1 LEEVAMNRIVLMMFC
16 AAAVFASPAD
26 AAGEFKSGN
35 EIKVGLEG
43 WVDKNSTEYV
53 RDGVAFGY
61 VLGVHDT
68 LAGSV
73 ICSGD
78 NVTQGQ
84 VIDVVLKFM
93 RQNPEILDRSAD
105 QVVAAALKSAWP
117 CADT

>member
-1 LEEVAMNRIVLMMFC
+1 M
-16 AAAVFASPAD
+16 AAVFAFPAD

-35 EIKVGLEG
+35 EIKAGLEG

-61 VLGVHDT
+61 VIGVHDA
-68 LAGSV
+68 LSGSV

-84 VIDVVLKFM
+84 VINVVLKYM
-93 RQNPEILDRSAD
+93 RQNPEVLDRSAD
-105 QVVAAALKSAWP
+105 QVVAAALKAVWP
-117 CADT
+117 CADA

>member
-1 LEEVAMNRIVLMMFC
+1 MKRFIPLLLGC
-16 AAAVFASPAD
+16 AAIFAVPAD

-35 EIKVGLEG
+35 EIKIGLEG

-61 VLGVHDT
+61 VIGVHDA
-68 LAGSV
+68 LSGVAV
-73 ICSGD
+73 CSGE

-84 VIDVVLKFM
+84 VINVVLKFM

-105 QVVAAALKSAWP
+105 QVVAAALKAVWP

>member
-1 LEEVAMNRIVLMMFC
+1 VTRFLPLLLGITAVA
-16 AAAVFASPAD
+16 ATPAD
-26 AAGEFKSGN
+26 AAGEFKTGN

-61 VLGVHDT
+61 VIGVHDA
-68 LAGSV
+68 LSGSV
-73 ICSGD
+73 VCSGD

-84 VIDVVLKFM
+84 VINVVLKFM

-105 QVVAAALKSAWP
+105 QVVAAALKAVWP
-117 CADT
+117 CAGA